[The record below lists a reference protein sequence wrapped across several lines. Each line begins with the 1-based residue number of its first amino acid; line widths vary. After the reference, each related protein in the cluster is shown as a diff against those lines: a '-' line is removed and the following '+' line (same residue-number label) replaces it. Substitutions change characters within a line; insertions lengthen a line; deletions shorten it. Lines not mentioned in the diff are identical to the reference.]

1 MNGRDLFTF
10 SCWILLVDLIIRD
23 LHNNSMD
30 NIRLCSKS
38 IPKIV
43 IEIMELSKRK
53 NPLKRYLTFGPRSPC
68 GPWAPGGPGGPCRI
82 KNYLALKLPI
92 GSVLNW
98 SYFKR

>member
-10 SCWILLVDLIIRD
+10 SCWILLVDLVIRD

-38 IPKIV
+38 ITKIV

-53 NPLKRYLTFGPRSPC
+53 IHWNAILPLVPGLLV
-68 GPWAPGGPGGPCRI
+68 APEL
-82 KNYLALKLPI
+82 LAGLVVPEE
-92 GSVLNW
+92 
-98 SYFKR
+98 

>member
-10 SCWILLVDLIIRD
+10 SCWILLVDLLIRD

-53 NPLKRYLTFGPRSPC
+53 IHWNAILLLVPGLLV
-68 GPWAPGGPGGPCRI
+68 APE
-82 KNYLALKLPI
+82 LPV
-92 GSVLNW
+92 GLVVPAE
-98 SYFKR
+98 

>member
-53 NPLKRYLTFGPRSPC
+53 IHWNAILLL
-68 GPWAPGGPGGPCRI
+68 APGLLVAPE
-82 KNYLALKLPI
+82 LPV
-92 GSVLNW
+92 GLVVPAE
-98 SYFKR
+98 